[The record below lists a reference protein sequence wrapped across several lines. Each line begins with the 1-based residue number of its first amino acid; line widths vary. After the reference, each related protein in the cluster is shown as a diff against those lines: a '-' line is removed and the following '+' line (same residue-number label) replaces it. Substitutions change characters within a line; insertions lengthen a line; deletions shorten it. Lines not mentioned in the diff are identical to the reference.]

1 MASQPKHDYYNT
13 LGVERGAEEDEI
25 RKAYRK
31 LARKHHPD
39 LNPGDKSSEDR
50 FKNVQEAYDVL
61 SDTKKRTMYDQVGFY
76 SDAGYAAGGAAGAA
90 DTGAPRGGPN
100 MGFDGFDFNEMFRD
114 AQAEAERGKRSAS
127 GTSANPGNAGG
138 GAFKD
143 IFSQFFGRDN
153 AGGHQ
158 PEAAPEKGADLE
170 YGLNITF
177 WQAIRGTQTK
187 IEIARYEQCAVCHGI
202 GGNEAGSVGCPQ
214 CGGTGNVSQM
224 AGNMKFN
231 LTCPRCNGKG
241 RIKNACPACHGD
253 GRISH
258 KEFVEVRIPPGAQ
271 HGSRLRVPGKGN
283 AGTMGAPPGDLYI
296 TTNVEP
302 HPVFR
307 REGDNI
313 HMEVPVTIWEA
324 GLGTKIE
331 VPTIDGKT
339 LLKIPPGTQN
349 NQKFRLRDRGVPNS
363 RKNSKGDQ
371 IVQVVLKAPEVRD
384 EKTKELLRELAE
396 LHPEDPRAGLWAANE
411 E

>member
-1 MASQPKHDYYNT
+1 MASQPKHDYYKT
-13 LGVERGAEEDEI
+13 LGVDRGAADDDI

-31 LARKHHPD
+31 LARKYHPD
-39 LNPGDKSSEDR
+39 LNPGDKSAESR
-50 FKNVQEAYDVL
+50 FKDVQEAYDVL
-61 SDTKKRTMYDQVGFY
+61 SDSKKRGMYDQVGFY
-76 SDAGYAAGGAAGAA
+76 SDAGFAAGGGGAPG
-90 DTGAPRGGPN
+90 GAPRGGPN
-100 MGFDGFDFNEMFRD
+100 MDFGGFDFSEMFRD
-114 AQAEAERGKRSAS
+114 AQAEAERGRRGGGGAH
-127 GTSANPGNAGG
+127 PGGGAAGG

-143 IFSQFFGRDN
+143 IFSQFFRGD
-153 AGGHQ
+153 AGGNQ

-170 YGLNITF
+170 YGLNISF

-187 IEIARYEQCAVCHGI
+187 IEITRYEQCGVCHGT
-202 GGNEAGSVGCPQ
+202 GGNEAGSISCPQ
-214 CGGTGNVSQM
+214 CAGTGNVQQM

-258 KEFVEVRIPPGAQ
+258 KEFVEIRIPAGAQ

-283 AGTMGAPPGDLYI
+283 AGTMGAPSGDLYI

-313 HMEVPVTIWEA
+313 HMQVPITIWEA

-363 RKNSKGDQ
+363 RKGTKGDQ
-371 IVQVVLKAPEVRD
+371 IVQVVLKAPEIRD

-396 LHPEDPRAGLWAANE
+396 LHPEDPRAGLWTE